1 MKKLTLA
8 AATLLVANT
17 ALAVE
22 LKETIDRT
30 FDVRPGAMVA
40 LKNVNGSITITSWD
54 QPRVRVIAQKEVE
67 GGRGAAQEALK
78 ELRVDLQPR
87 DGGLVVTTHFPKEHD
102 GFASFFDW
110 LSGNDI
116 DASVRYEVTVPK
128 TMNLDV
134 ENTNGSIRLSGV
146 TGKLELDTTNGR
158 IEATRCAGTI
168 DAATTN
174 GRIEAEL
181 LRVTPGQNNS
191 LTTTNG
197 RIVLSVPPTFSG
209 EVDAGTTNGAIR
221 TDLPV
226 TTKLSGDNRL
236 RGTINGGGALL
247 KLRTTNGG
255 IEIRKN

>member
-8 AATLLVANT
+8 AATLLLANT

-40 LKNVNGSITITSWD
+40 LKNVNGSITIGSWD
-54 QPRVRVIAQKEVE
+54 QPRVRVIALKEVE
-67 GGRGAAQEALK
+67 GGRESARDAMK

-87 DGGLVVTTHFPKEHD
+87 DGGLVVTTHYPKEHD
-102 GFASFFDW
+102 GIGSFFDW
-110 LSGNDI
+110 LSGDDV
-116 DASVRYEVTVPK
+116 DASVRFEITVPK
-128 TMNLDV
+128 TMNLDI
-134 ENTNGSIRLSGV
+134 ENTNGAIRLTDV
-146 TGKLELDTTNGR
+146 AGKLELDTTNGR
-158 IEATRCAGTI
+158 IEASRCAGTI
-168 DAATTN
+168 DAETTN

-181 LRVTPGQNNS
+181 LRVTPGQQNS

-197 RIVLSVPPTFSG
+197 RIVLSVPTGFSA
-209 EVDAGTTNGAIR
+209 ELDAGTTNGAIS

-226 TTKLSGDNRL
+226 ATKLSGDNRL
-236 RGTINGGGALL
+236 KGTINGGGALL